1 MSEKDSGSKGTRAYV
16 PGKQITLAHL
26 IANPDEDLC
35 AKVGVPSTGAIGI
48 LTLTPGE
55 TAIIGGDVAVKSAG
69 VQIAFLDRFSG
80 TLIVYGSVGDVE
92 QALHAVNDMLVNV
105 LGYDGCKVTG
115 H

>member
-1 MSEKDSGSKGTRAYV
+1 MSEQNLKSTRAYV

-26 IANPDEDLC
+26 IANPAAELC
-35 AKVGVPSTGAIGI
+35 AKAGVPNSGAIGI

-55 TAIIGGDVAVKSAG
+55 TAIIAGDTCVKTAA

-80 TLIVYGSVGDVE
+80 TLIIHGTVGDVE
-92 QALHAVNDMLVNV
+92 QALYAVNEMLIRV
-105 LGYDGCKVTG
+105 LKYEGCPVTR